1 MRTAKAER
9 ETKETRICATV
20 NLDGTGDSQVD
31 TGLAFFDHMLD
42 QIGRHGRI
50 DLEIAATGDLEVDY
64 HHTIE
69 DCGIVF
75 GEALAKALDDKAG
88 VRRFGYAYAP
98 LDEALARAVVDL
110 SGRASLVYNA
120 DLAREQVGGIDTEL
134 FREFF
139 NGLASG
145 AKIAVHLD
153 LIRGINAHHQVESM
167 FKAFAVALGMAVSP
181 DPRIAGK
188 VPSTKGTI

>member
-9 ETKETRICATV
+9 ETKETRICAAV

-42 QIGRHGRI
+42 QVGRHGRI

-75 GEALAKALDDKAG
+75 GEALAEALGDKAG